1 MRPFSRIVAAVLA
14 RDVRAEWRRKDIF
27 TTIVMFGL
35 LTVVVF
41 VFSFDPA
48 RHSRGEVV
56 PGALWTA
63 IFFAGIL
70 GLNRSAARDGQDD
83 QIAGLITSPADRGAL
98 YFGKLLAHLVFL
110 LVGEAVIL
118 PLIIV
123 WFDLGQQHLTA
134 PFFLLLGLGTLGF
147 LSVGSVFAVVGQKTR
162 LREVMLPVLLLPVL
176 LPLLLACVEGT
187 AIVLTVGT
195 SDGLWAWVRLA
206 TGFDVMYLVAG
217 FLVYGFV
224 LED

>member
-1 MRPFSRIVAAVLA
+1 MSSFTRIVGAVLA

-48 RHSRGEVV
+48 RHAREEVV

-63 IFFAGIL
+63 FFFAGIL

-83 QIAGLITSPADRGAL
+83 QVAGLITSPADRGAL

-118 PLIIV
+118 PLVVV
-123 WFDLGQQHLTA
+123 WFDLGGRHLTG
-134 PFFLLLGLGTLGF
+134 PFFLLIALGTLGF
-147 LSVGSVFAVVGQKTR
+147 LAVGSVFAVVGQKTR

-187 AIVLTVGT
+187 TIVLTPDT
-195 SDGLWAWVRLA
+195 TEGLWDWVRLA
-206 TGFDVMYLVAG
+206 AGFDAMYLVAG
-217 FLVYGFV
+217 FLLYGFV